1 VIEKV
6 KAGQEETPVAFSTKD
21 LALQYPNGEKL
32 TFPDIAVKPG
42 EKILLT
48 GDSGAGKSTLFKLIL
63 GELKPSAGKVEFQNS
78 QGLTIKPNMSRIG
91 YIPQEPNL
99 FPGTI
104 KENITMFNKQL
115 NNQVAQVLDEV
126 NFAADIKKFKAG
138 VDEKIDLDNLNI
150 SGGQRQKIVLARSK
164 IHGSDI
170 ILIDEGT
177 SAIDQTAT
185 MDILQKLL
193 KSKTTIVFI
202 AHNFNKQMQEMFD
215 REIHLIKE

>member
-1 VIEKV
+1 
-6 KAGQEETPVAFSTKD
+6 
-21 LALQYPNGEKL
+21 
-32 TFPDIAVKPG
+32 
-42 EKILLT
+42 
-48 GDSGAGKSTLFKLIL
+48 
-63 GELKPSAGKVEFQNS
+63 
-78 QGLTIKPNMSRIG
+78 
-91 YIPQEPNL
+91 
-99 FPGTI
+99 
-104 KENITMFNKQL
+104 MFNKQL

-164 IHGSDI
+164 IHDSDI

>member
-1 VIEKV
+1 
-6 KAGQEETPVAFSTKD
+6 
-21 LALQYPNGEKL
+21 
-32 TFPDIAVKPG
+32 
-42 EKILLT
+42 
-48 GDSGAGKSTLFKLIL
+48 
-63 GELKPSAGKVEFQNS
+63 
-78 QGLTIKPNMSRIG
+78 MSRIG

-104 KENITMFNKQL
+104 KENITMFNDQL
-115 NNQVAQVLDEV
+115 DNQVDQVIDEV
-126 NFAADIKKFKAG
+126 NFVADIKKFKAG
-138 VDEKIDLDNLNI
+138 VDEKIDLDDLNI

-177 SAIDQTAT
+177 SAIDQTST

>member
-1 VIEKV
+1 MRRD
-6 KAGQEETPVAFSTKD
+6 STRI
-21 LALQYPNGEKL
+21 YI
-32 TFPDIAVKPG
+32 DIAVKPG

-63 GELKPSAGKVEFQNS
+63 GELKPSTGKIEFQNS

-164 IHGSDI
+164 IHDSDI

>member
-1 VIEKV
+1 MVGQIILLSLTAFLITKNLVIFGAIMSVQNFAANISIGLQQTIQALSFMKSSQDLMKQVDGDATVIEKV
-6 KAGQEETPVAFSTKD
+6 KAGQVESPVAFSTKD
-21 LALQYPNGEKL
+21 LYVQYPNGEKL

-63 GELKPSAGKVEFQNS
+63 GELKPSTGKIEFQNS

-138 VDEKIDLDNLNI
+138 VDEKIDLDLPADNV
-150 SGGQRQKIVLARSK
+150 K
-164 IHGSDI
+164 
-170 ILIDEGT
+170 
-177 SAIDQTAT
+177 
-185 MDILQKLL
+185 
-193 KSKTTIVFI
+193 KSS
-202 AHNFNKQMQEMFD
+202 
-215 REIHLIKE
+215 

>member
-1 VIEKV
+1 M
-6 KAGQEETPVAFSTKD
+6 
-21 LALQYPNGEKL
+21 QYPNGEKL

-63 GELKPSAGKVEFQNS
+63 GELKPSTGKIEFQNS

-115 NNQVAQVLDEV
+115 NDQVAQVLDEV

-138 VDEKIDLDNLNI
+138 VDEKIDLKRN
-150 SGGQRQKIVLARSK
+150 
-164 IHGSDI
+164 
-170 ILIDEGT
+170 
-177 SAIDQTAT
+177 
-185 MDILQKLL
+185 
-193 KSKTTIVFI
+193 
-202 AHNFNKQMQEMFD
+202 
-215 REIHLIKE
+215 